1 MNGQTAAIL
10 LVQWRML
17 MNFYRRHGQVTFI
30 LTTLLSAIW
39 YGGFAVMGV
48 FLASALAKPSA
59 VPLMQRYAGT
69 ALFFIFLYWQGS
81 PLILASFGGLL
92 DIKKL
97 MAYPIPEHRFFQVEL
112 LLRSLT
118 ALEMPLLLS
127 GAAVG
132 VLRNPALPAWCS
144 LALVLFGI
152 FNLFLGAGL
161 RDLVGRLLGN
171 KRIREIAIFCLIVM
185 AAIPQL
191 VIQQEWF
198 RNLPKM
204 FAWFP
209 QAWLPWSATA
219 MAASHSGG
227 WGPWLVLA
235 VFTAA
240 AWGFGRWQFH
250 RSLKL
255 DTDARRAG
263 ERRAAGARFDFWS
276 WPSRVFSDPLG
287 ALVEKEIR
295 ALGRTSRFRIV
306 FFMGFSFGLLIWLPM
321 VGSGGSDGWMPA
333 NFLSVVAAYAL
344 ILLSDVC
351 FYNYFGFDR
360 TAAQF
365 YYIAPI
371 KKSTVLAAKNI
382 AAAFFVVAEIVF
394 VTVACVALRMPVTPM
409 KVAEAACV
417 CLVMTL
423 FFLAIGNI
431 GSTRSPRAQN
441 PNDGWKKS
449 GSGKVAMLA
458 FLLYPVI
465 GLPVFLAFLARYAFE
480 NDAAFFGVLG
490 AGALV
495 AGSFYWISLESAVGT
510 MERDRER
517 ILTLLSQAD
526 SPNL

>member
-39 YGGFAVMGV
+39 YAGFAVLAV

-59 VPLMQRYAGT
+59 ASFLQRYAGT
-69 ALFFIFLYWQGS
+69 ALFFVFLYWQGS

-92 DIKKL
+92 DIRKL
-97 MAYPIPEHRFFQVEL
+97 MAYPIPEHRFFRVEL
-112 LLRSLT
+112 LLRALT

-127 GAAVG
+127 GATIG
-132 VLRNPALPAWCS
+132 LLRNPALPKWSC
-144 LALVLFGI
+144 LALVLFALFNI
-152 FNLFLGAGL
+152 FFGAGV

-171 KRIREIAIFCLIVM
+171 KRIRELAILFFILM

-191 VIQQEWF
+191 AIQNEWYRKLPKVFEWF
-198 RNLPKM
+198 PK
-204 FAWFP
+204 
-209 QAWLPWSATA
+209 AWLPWSAA
-219 MAASHSGG
+219 GMAASGSGG
-227 WGPWLVLA
+227 WTPWVALA
-235 VFTAA
+235 VFTGA
-240 AWGFGRWQFH
+240 AWAFGRWQFH

-255 DTDARRAG
+255 DADARRAA
-263 ERRAAGARFDFWS
+263 ERRSSGARFDLWS
-276 WPSRVFSDPLG
+276 WPSRIFPDPLG

-321 VGSGGSDGWMPA
+321 VGRAGNDGWMPA
-333 NFLSVVAAYAL
+333 NFLSVVATYAL

-351 FYNYFGFDR
+351 FYNFFGFDR

-371 KKSTVLAAKNI
+371 PKSTVLAAKNI
-382 AAAFFVVAEIVF
+382 AAAFFVLAEIVF
-394 VTVACVALRMPVTPM
+394 VTAACIALRMPVTVM
-409 KVAEAACV
+409 KVAEAAGG

-441 PNDGWKKS
+441 PNEGWKKS

-480 NDAAFFGVLG
+480 SEAAFFGVLG
-490 AGALV
+490 AGTLV
-495 AGSFYWISLESAVGT
+495 AGSFYWISLESAAGT
-510 MERDRER
+510 MEHDRER
-517 ILTLLSQAD
+517 ILSLLSQAD